1 MPLTFCHPAIILPLK
16 KLKPNWFSM
25 TGLIVGS
32 MSPDLEYFSRMK
44 IEATHSHLFWGV
56 LYFDLPIALI
66 YCFIFH
72 LFIRNILIQHLPN
85 YFKKRFVSFLDFDWI
100 NYFKSHWFIVVL
112 SILIGGYSHL
122 FWDTFTHDSG
132 FFVQLIPSLNQIWF
146 TWPIEIKGYKF
157 LQHFS
162 SLIGGLFI
170 LVWINYLPKENILP
184 SKFDIA
190 FWIKIVALTLFI
202 SIFRFLFFPIDI
214 VLGNIIVVI
223 GMSGFISLMIF
234 GMIEKVR
241 K

>member
-1 MPLTFCHPAIILPLK
+1 MD
-16 KLKPNWFSM
+16 KLFQ
-25 TGLIVGS
+25 
-32 MSPDLEYFSRMK
+32 
-44 IEATHSHLFWGV
+44 
-56 LYFDLPIALI
+56 IALVHCYFVYTNWRLFTFI
-66 YCFIFH
+66 LGCFYARYGI
-72 LFIRNILIQHLPN
+72 
-85 YFKKRFVSFLDFDWI
+85 
-100 NYFKSHWFIVVL
+100 
-112 SILIGGYSHL
+112 
-122 FWDTFTHDSG
+122 
-132 FFVQLIPSLNQIWF
+132 FVQLIPSLNQIWF

-184 SKFDIA
+184 SEFDIA